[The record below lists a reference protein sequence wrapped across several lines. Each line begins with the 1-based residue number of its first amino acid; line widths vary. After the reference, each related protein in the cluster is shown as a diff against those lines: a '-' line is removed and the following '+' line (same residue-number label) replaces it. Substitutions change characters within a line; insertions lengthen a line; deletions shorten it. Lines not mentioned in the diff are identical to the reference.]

1 MYGWIWRRLP
11 GGLGA
16 KVGGCAVLLV
26 GVLALLFL
34 VIFPWVEPRL
44 PWNDVTVNSPSVEET
59 VPSAAPSS
67 PAVSPRPSASSGGPS
82 VLPAG

>member
-1 MYGWIWRRLP
+1 MYEWIWRKLP
-11 GGLGA
+11 GGLAA
-16 KVGGCAVLLV
+16 KLGGCVVLFA

-44 PWNDVTVNSPSVEET
+44 PWNDVTVNSPSIEQT
-59 VPSAAPSS
+59 VPSSS
-67 PAVSPRPSASSGGPS
+67 PVPSPLPGSPS